1 VIIDCNKDINNLSR
15 IRVSA
20 KFINNNIESDSELK
34 PSSKS
39 IQKSL
44 NCDELYAVK
53 ESKCYV
59 SDPRLLK
66 FKLDLKPDSY
76 NQFKDLLK
84 VIKEFSNND
93 CNNIRD
99 YDWNY
104 SISNRMSQ
112 IGYKNMDQNYLRNYL
127 FHFRFHVSAFSY
139 SVVLIS
145 DSNTN
150 FITIILIKITTY
162 FKIFLLSQ

>member
-20 KFINNNIESDSELK
+20 KFVNNIESDSELK
-34 PSSKS
+34 PNSKS

-44 NCDELYAVK
+44 NCDELYAIK

-76 NQFKDLLK
+76 NRFKDLLK

-104 SISNRMSQ
+104 YISNRMSQ
-112 IGYKNMDQNYLRNYL
+112 IGYKNTDQNYWRN
-127 FHFRFHVSAFSY
+127 
-139 SVVLIS
+139 
-145 DSNTN
+145 N
-150 FITIILIKITTY
+150 FNNFMDLYIRVIE
-162 FKIFLLSQ
+162 

>member
-1 VIIDCNKDINNLSR
+1 MIIDCNKDINNLSR

-20 KFINNNIESDSELK
+20 KFVNNIESDSELK
-34 PSSKS
+34 PNSKS

-44 NCDELYAVK
+44 NCDELYAIK

-76 NQFKDLLK
+76 NRFKDLLK

-104 SISNRMSQ
+104 YISNRMSQ
-112 IGYKNMDQNYLRNYL
+112 IGYKNTDQNYWRN
-127 FHFRFHVSAFSY
+127 
-139 SVVLIS
+139 
-145 DSNTN
+145 N
-150 FITIILIKITTY
+150 FNNFMDLYIRVIE
-162 FKIFLLSQ
+162 

>member
-1 VIIDCNKDINNLSR
+1 LQLFDPKFNEYVIIDCNKDINNLSR

-20 KFINNNIESDSELK
+20 KVQKFFNNIESDSELK
-34 PSSKS
+34 PNSKS

-44 NCDELYAVK
+44 NCDELYAIK

-66 FKLDLKPDSY
+66 FKLDLKPESY
-76 NQFKDLLK
+76 NRFKHLLK

-99 YDWNY
+99 YDWIY
-104 SISNRMSQ
+104 LIPNRMSQ
-112 IGYKNMDQNYLRNYL
+112 IGYKNMDQNYWKN
-127 FHFRFHVSAFSY
+127 
-139 SVVLIS
+139 
-145 DSNTN
+145 N
-150 FITIILIKITTY
+150 FNNFMDLYIRVIH
-162 FKIFLLSQ
+162 